1 MPIYKKNGKAVLF
14 VHIPKSAGTTVDHIF
29 LSNGWKVTFQDG
41 GGRADTILRH
51 MKCSFQHF
59 HASLLTQMINP
70 HSFDAVFT
78 ILRNPLSRLK
88 SEYRWRME
96 HGSGPQIEFNT
107 WVTRMFRAYYR
118 NRFVL
123 DNHIRP
129 QGQFILPGA
138 QITALENGLE
148 HTMTGLSHI
157 LGESFVYDPNTR
169 RNTSERCKAEIPT
182 SAMTT
187 WLIRRF
193 YARDFALH
201 RRALR
206 PDIAQST
213 EVEGQW
219 TGTGT

>member
-14 VHIPKSAGTTVDHIF
+14 VHVPKSAGTTVDHIF
-29 LSNGWKVTFQDG
+29 LANGWKVTFQDG
-41 GGRADTILRH
+41 GGRSDTILRH

-59 HASLLTQMINP
+59 HAALLTQLLNP
-70 HSFDAVFT
+70 NSFDAVFT
-78 ILRNPLSRLK
+78 ILRDPMSRLQ

-129 QGQFILPGA
+129 QGHFVLPGA
-138 QITALENGLE
+138 QVTALENGLVQ
-148 HTMTGLSHI
+148 TMSRLSNT
-157 LGESFVYDPNTR
+157 LGEPLHFDPNTR
-169 RNTSERCKAEIPT
+169 RNRSERQVDEIPISRMT
-182 SAMTT
+182 S

-193 YARDFALH
+193 YARDFTLH
-201 RRALR
+201 HRALGK
-206 PDIAQST
+206 
-213 EVEGQW
+213 EE
-219 TGTGT
+219 TGVPSQLGKI

>member
-14 VHIPKSAGTTVDHIF
+14 VHIPKSAGTTVDHVF
-29 LSNGWKVTFQDG
+29 LSNGWQVTFQDG

-51 MKCSFQHF
+51 LKCSFQHF
-59 HASLLTQMINP
+59 HATLLTQMINP
-70 HSFDAVFT
+70 NSFDAVFT
-78 ILRNPLSRLK
+78 ILRDPISRLQ

-96 HGSGPQIEFNT
+96 HGSGPQMEFNA

-129 QGQFILPGA
+129 QRQFILPGA

-148 HTMTGLSHI
+148 HTISGLSAQ
-157 LGESFVYDPNTR
+157 LGEQLHFDPNSR
-169 RNTSERCKAEIPT
+169 RNTSKRGVGEIPT
-182 SAMTT
+182 SAMTA
-187 WLIRRF
+187 WLIRRV

-201 RRALR
+201 RRALGR
-206 PDIAQST
+206 
-213 EVEGQW
+213 
-219 TGTGT
+219 

>member
-29 LSNGWKVTFQDG
+29 LSNGWQVTFQDG

-51 MKCSFQHF
+51 LKCSFQHF
-59 HASLLTQMINP
+59 HATLLTQMINP
-70 HSFDAVFT
+70 NSFDAVFT
-78 ILRNPLSRLK
+78 ILRDPISRLQ

-96 HGSGPQIEFNT
+96 HGSGPQMEFNA

-129 QGQFILPGA
+129 QRQFILPGA

-148 HTMTGLSHI
+148 HTISGLSAR
-157 LGESFVYDPNTR
+157 LGEQLQYDPNSR
-169 RNTSERCKAEIPT
+169 RNTSKRGAAEIST
-182 SAMTT
+182 SAMTA

-201 RRALR
+201 RRALGR
-206 PDIAQST
+206 
-213 EVEGQW
+213 
-219 TGTGT
+219 